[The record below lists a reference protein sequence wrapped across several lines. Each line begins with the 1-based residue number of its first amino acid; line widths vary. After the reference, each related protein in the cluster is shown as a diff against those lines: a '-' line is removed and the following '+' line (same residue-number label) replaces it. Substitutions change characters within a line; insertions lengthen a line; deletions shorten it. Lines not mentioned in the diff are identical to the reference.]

1 MKVYN
6 VLDCKRPK
14 FSTIE
19 SDLILT
25 GSVSYTGD
33 SEYSV
38 LIDDNGN
45 VLSKSEDI

>member
-1 MKVYN
+1 MKVFN
-6 VLDCKRPK
+6 PLNCKRPK
-14 FSTIE
+14 FSTVE

-25 GSVSYTGD
+25 SSTSYADD

-38 LIDDNGN
+38 LIDENGN